1 MSQHPKP
8 PNPKGL
14 PGTPFP
20 LKKQAKRKA
29 PNHAAIFQR
38 PKRNGFQV
46 SKETK
51 QVIKLIKTGKHVEM
65 IGQAGTGKTFTLK
78 RLARAMQSMRI
89 PYVMTASTGRAAL
102 NIGGQT
108 IHSFSG
114 AGIGDEDLSVYIAKV
129 TKSPWYKKAWNRP
142 KVLIIE
148 EISMLGMKY
157 FELLD
162 KVGRAARKCNKP
174 FGGLQVVVCGDY
186 MQLPPVNAQYVFNSQ
201 VYKDMFG
208 DKKSTNST
216 VVFNQIRRQSCPKL
230 IKILQEARVGKLS
243 QESVD
248 QLKACVDKDV
258 PETFLVKPMILFA
271 QRADVRGYNMDEL
284 NKLEGDTTTFA
295 YTWQPSP
302 SLSHSENE
310 FIRKNLERNVQAPTK
325 LELKV
330 GAQVMMVRN
339 MPELI
344 PPKFNGSMGIVTGF
358 HKDNQSPVVKFTD
371 GAEVVLPKIE
381 WKGPKGKGIYIQ
393 YPLILGWALT
403 IHKAQGEHT

>member
-8 PNPKGL
+8 SGL
-14 PGTPFP
+14 LGTPFP
-20 LKKQAKRKA
+20 LKKQPKRKA

-38 PKRNGFQV
+38 PKRRGFQL

-51 QVIKLIKTGKHVEM
+51 RAIELVKTGKHVEM
-65 IGQAGTGKTFTLK
+65 IGQAGTGKSTCLK
-78 RLARAMQSMRI
+78 RLARTLQSMRI

-114 AGIGDEDLSVYIAKV
+114 AGIGDEELSVYIAKV

-162 KVGRAARKCNKP
+162 KVARAARKCDKP
-174 FGGLQVVVCGDY
+174 FGGLQLVVCGDY

-201 VYKDMFG
+201 LYKEMFG
-208 DKKSTNST
+208 DTKST
-216 VVFNQIRRQSCPKL
+216 VVFNDIKRQSCPRL

-258 PETFLVKPMILFA
+258 PETFLVKPMILYA
-271 QRADVRGYNMDEL
+271 QRTDVRGYNMEQL
-284 NKLEGDTTTFA
+284 NKLEGDTMTFQ
-295 YTWQPSP
+295 YTWQPSS

-310 FIRKNLERNVQAPTK
+310 FTRKNLERNVQAPTK
-325 LELKV
+325 LELRV

-344 PPKFNGSMGIVTGF
+344 PPKFNGSMGVVTSF
-358 HKDNQSPVVKFTD
+358 HKDNRAPVVKFTD